1 LSVFEHTQNNSFP
14 TNSNH
19 YKNPV
24 YVQKHSRSSSRNLTA
39 TNADSNG
46 TNKNMQ
52 GIKVT
57 TALVDNTPKEY
68 RVPKNDGWVDHDP
81 SDFVNRVL
89 KPENSM
95 FESQTRL
102 TTKLRAKTALP
113 SDKILFEKLEKIEK
127 ARLTK
132 NISQKHPQ
140 DPDSLIVRYQLEDV
154 DENLDEDRLDLG
166 SLAFRAIE
174 ASSVLEINPTYQVSA
189 LEENKEANEVEY
201 NFDVD
206 APMGTEIKNLPRL
219 RKKLTDIK
227 LFNDKGGYS
236 ALGKMEYKRWK
247 HRAYDVHKKLIYK
260 IIKGECPH
268 SKSRLLRIHDE
279 KGKEVGTILVTHIN
293 PRVATCEIDF
303 PKDSNPTKK
312 LLLISILLAI
322 MDQLEP
328 CQDETSFVR
337 KIVNKAF
344 FGFSCSS

>member
-1 LSVFEHTQNNSFP
+1 MQNNSFSA
-14 TNSNH
+14 NNNH
-19 YKNPV
+19 YKSPV
-24 YVQKHSRSSSRNLTA
+24 FAQQHSRSSSRHFTA
-39 TNADSNG
+39 ADLDPNA
-46 TNKNMQ
+46 TNKNAQ

-102 TTKLRAKTALP
+102 AAKIRAKTALP

-140 DPDSLIVRYQLEDV
+140 DPQSYIVRYQLEDV

-174 ASSVLEINPTYQVSA
+174 ASSVLEINPTYQAFA
-189 LEENKEANEVEY
+189 LEEGKEANEVEY
-201 NFDVD
+201 YDDVD
-206 APMGTEIKNLPRL
+206 APIGTEVKHLSRL
-219 RKKLTDIK
+219 KRKLTDIK

-260 IIKGECPH
+260 IVKGDCPD
-268 SKSRLLRIHDE
+268 SKSQILCINDE
-279 KGKEVGTILVTHIN
+279 KGNEVGTILITHIN
-293 PRVATCEIDF
+293 PRVSNCEIKF
-303 PKDSNPTKK
+303 PKDCNPTKK

-322 MDQLEP
+322 MDRLEP
-328 CQDETSFVR
+328 YQDETSFMR
-337 KIVNKAF
+337 KIVNKTF